1 MSREAAVS
9 DYFQKS
15 ERRHPAA
22 ILIEQAVSSQLWASD
37 VHTWVVKGT
46 PGTEKRKRSSWI
58 LTEGALPFLS
68 LACSPPFFFLLFR
81 HDEGVGLCVPSHPSA
96 SSLCLY
102 CLRTCVLPCQYKAP
116 VYCVQYDVSLWETVP
131 TVMSSEINLD
141 FKCHMNVSSMD
152 TCVKMPHF

>member
-81 HDEGVGLCVPSHPSA
+81 HDEGVGLGRVPVCSIT
-96 SSLCLY
+96 SLCFITVFVLFKNM
-102 CLRTCVLPCQYKAP
+102 CVTLSIQGSCVLCA
-116 VYCVQYDVSLWETVP
+116 VWCITVR
-131 TVMSSEINLD
+131 D
-141 FKCHMNVSSMD
+141 GAHCNVKWD
-152 TCVKMPHF
+152 KPWL